1 MFWAPSLIF
10 LIRWADT
17 SLLNCQ
23 SQSSLREKEEE
34 RVHGTVVK
42 SQGTDEAEPN
52 IHENEAGDGLTSP
65 APKSQLISL
74 LSLILEGKERS
85 DTRRTDL

>member
-1 MFWAPSLIF
+1 MFWASSLIF
-10 LIRWADT
+10 LFRWVNT
-17 SLLNCQ
+17 SLLNHE

-34 RVHGTVVK
+34 HAHGTVIK

-65 APKSQLISL
+65 APKSHLTSL

-85 DTRRTDL
+85 DARRTDL